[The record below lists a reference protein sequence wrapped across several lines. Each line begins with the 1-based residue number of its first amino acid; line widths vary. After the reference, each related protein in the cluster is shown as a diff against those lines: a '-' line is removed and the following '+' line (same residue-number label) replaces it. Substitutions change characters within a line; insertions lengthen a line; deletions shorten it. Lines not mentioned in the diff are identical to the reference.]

1 MRLFDL
7 YHVIADATRGTISEI
22 EQVSL
27 NLSRDLATRAGSKL
41 RFKDVRF
48 LFMMFAA
55 RVNAATDTFAGV
67 PYAADKTN
75 RGDKSFVGRLGALSR
90 QISYLMNW
98 AVSWS
103 IAAEDLPSGWLV
115 YHTPEQEQQRM
126 LDFLGERAERFRVHS
141 SVWQEI
147 VPHIEGKMLDLVSQ
161 EAAGNAVPATLY
173 EELERAKK
181 AAIGN
186 LTAAWE
192 MEQQVRMTKVRFNE
206 GKSLLCGMQ

>member
-27 NLSRDLATRAGSKL
+27 NLSTDLATRAGSKP
-41 RFKDVRF
+41 RFGDVRH
-48 LFMMFAA
+48 LFMMFGAT
-55 RVNAATDTFAGV
+55 VNRATDTFAGV

-75 RGDKSFVGRLGALSR
+75 RGDKTFAGRLGALSR
-90 QISYLMNW
+90 QISYVMYW

-103 IAAEDLPSGWLV
+103 IAAEELPSGFMV
-115 YHTPEQEQQRM
+115 HHTPEQEQQRM
-126 LDFLGERAERFRVHS
+126 LDFLGERAERFRAHS

-161 EAAGNAVPATLY
+161 ESAGNAVPATLY

-206 GKSLLCGMQ
+206 GKFSL